1 MASVGHWD
9 SLAEAEKLVQ
19 SVLVSGIIEENIKAG
34 GLIGSGLLPIAQ
46 FSGKSAKWNREST
59 IPTAANFDIGAALA
73 WQSASK
79 TSLQETNLKRIY
91 VQTLL
96 DGFVEEVYTNENYYQ
111 AIQLMQDKKA
121 MLQKIENDLIYGD
134 LTFSPDNLEFDG
146 LHALCEASGTNFNGD
161 SVDIEQSGALSL
173 ANMRLLEDRMLHG
186 VDAWLFPKVIARR
199 MDSMLQEDGITTAVF
214 GSLGFTIDQIG
225 NRITMWNG
233 TPIIRSD
240 YLVAETN
247 DTGEGSDRRAKN
259 TSGTNWSIFA
269 LKFGQVMQAQ
279 PGLTYAFGNTKSQG
293 ELWKTVFFPDLED
306 MDASGLRMVH
316 YGALLDGS
324 TVACGR
330 ITDVT
335 DAKIVI

>member
-1 MASVGHWD
+1 MATVGHWD
-9 SLAEAEKLVQ
+9 SLTEAEKLVQ
-19 SVLVSGIIEENIKAG
+19 SVLVSGIVEENIKTG
-34 GLIGSGLLPIAQ
+34 GLIGSGLLPVAQ

-59 IPTAANFDIGAALA
+59 IPTASSFDIGATLS

-79 TSLQETNLKRIY
+79 TNLQETALKRIY

-96 DGFVEEVYTNENYYQ
+96 DGFVDEVYSNENNYQ

-121 MLQKIENDLIYGD
+121 MLQKIEDSIIYGD
-134 LTFSPDNLEFDG
+134 LTYGVDSQEFDG
-146 LHALCEASGTNFNGD
+146 LHALCQANGTNYNGD
-161 SVDIEQSGALSL
+161 SIDLEQSGALSL

-186 VDAWLFPKVIARR
+186 VDAWLFPRVIARR
-199 MDSMLQEDGITTAVF
+199 MDAMLQEDGVSTAVF

-225 NRITMWNG
+225 KRISMWNG

-247 DTGEGSDRRAKN
+247 DTGEGSDRRTKN

-269 LKFGQVMQAQ
+269 LKFGQVMRAE
-279 PGLTYAFGNTKSQG
+279 PGLTYAFGNTKTQG
-293 ELWKTVFFPDLED
+293 DFWKTVFFPDLED

-324 TVACGR
+324 SVAIGR
-330 ITDVT
+330 IT
-335 DAKIVI
+335 